1 MEQKIQMVHRQMEL
15 IQQMQTDLKKLLQ
28 MEKAQKYRKKQILK
42 NHRKK
47 PRQNRSTM
55 IMK

>member
-1 MEQKIQMVHRQMEL
+1 MEQQIQMVHRQMEL

-28 MEKAQKYRKKQILK
+28 MEKTQKYLKKQILK
-42 NHRKK
+42 NPRKN